1 MDIIEKYTVLVYD
14 KLSKETK
21 VNVARRSLVARGR
34 TIDRIPP
41 TKDALI
47 LHTRRAAYQAGHIW
61 GNAIIPAPEIPQVTE
76 WGWKLDNSCLSPVWT
91 LLPEAAKA
99 CRHFIKC
106 KCRVICKNRCSCLTA
121 GLQCTELCSCKGDCD
136 RSMDVDDEQP
146 IDQDGCDVQMQEQ
159 MKPNQIN
166 HSKISGNQII

>member
-14 KLSKETK
+14 KLSRETK

-61 GNAIIPAPEIPQVTE
+61 GNAIIPSPEIPQVTE
-76 WGWKLDNSCLSPVWT
+76 WGWKLDNSRLLPVWT

-106 KCRVICKNRCSCLTA
+106 KCKEICKNRCSCLTA

-136 RSMDVDDEQP
+136 RSMDVDGEQP
-146 IDQDGCDVQMQEQ
+146 IDQDGGDVQMQEQ
-159 MKPNQIN
+159 I
-166 HSKISGNQII
+166 